1 MNEKKVKV
9 VMIVTL
15 VLYVLLF
22 ISNFALQFAEE
33 QSTINF
39 YNSLS
44 DEEYNDFIDI
54 QSKYQD
60 SRDVQ
65 VYFGFSMIFDFFLL
79 LSILLLSYVIFKGER
94 KC

>member
-22 ISNFALQFAEE
+22 TSNFALQFAEE

-79 LSILLLSYVIFKGER
+79 LSILLLSYVIFKRER